1 MKHPEKVTEL
11 VLRGIFLLR
20 EKEIA
25 WFYQGPGANYLFPED
40 WSAYEE
46 AIPADE
52 RNDYIKAYGKRL
64 RGEMGEEEKAKAA
77 KAWSIWEGRT
87 SKLVQDPWDVVK
99 DRFGIHPP
107 THSLTKLLT
116 YSFTQVLMIFLSHS
130 HALRTITSLTK
141 ASSHVMVTC

>member
-1 MKHPEKVTEL
+1 MINHLLTHLSSIIGGSTLALAYSVKHPENVTEL

-20 EKEIA
+20 EKEVA

-40 WSAYEE
+40 WSAYEN
-46 AIPADE
+46 AIPVEE

-87 SKLVQDPWDVVK
+87 SKLVQDPWEVVK
-99 DRFGIHPP
+99 DRFGIH
-107 THSLTKLLT
+107 LN
-116 YSFTQVLMIFLSHS
+116 
-130 HALRTITSLTK
+130 
-141 ASSHVMVTC
+141 